1 MVTLSRGV
9 EEDASFATLAAR
21 QALEAATRY
30 REVLAAELVTSLR
43 CLRMKGV
50 RPSALERPRTTSTQR
65 DGGIADVH
73 DRDLTSDLLLAAEE
87 LVEQLPDHV
96 PAVRRAVQET

>member
-1 MVTLSRGV
+1 M
-9 EEDASFATLAAR
+9 
-21 QALEAATRY
+21 
-30 REVLAAELVTSLR
+30 LAAELVTSLR

-50 RPSALERPRTTSTQR
+50 RPSALEPALDHLDAR

-73 DRDLTSDLLLAAEE
+73 DRDLTSDLLAAEE

-96 PAVRRAVQET
+96 PAVRRPVQED